1 MAALNSHTTV
11 GRADEQRAHLLQQA
25 QEDAGKECAGDRTQ
39 TEHEHRNDGKGHIGV
54 HTKVGIQNIGDVHA
68 HHQHFTMA
76 EVDNVHNAKDDVLS
90 HTHQGVE
97 TAQQDPVD
105 QCLQKYFH

>member
-11 GRADEQRAHLLQQA
+11 GRADEQCTHLLQQA
-25 QEDAGKECAGDRTQ
+25 QEDAGKECAGDGAQ
-39 TEHEHRNDGKGHIGV
+39 TEHEHCDDGKRYVGV
-54 HTKVGIQNIGDVHA
+54 HTKVGIQNIGNVHA
-68 HHQHFTMA
+68 HHQHFAVA